1 MRKESSPYIFSEF
14 LILPNEKVIFRTH
27 PHWLILAGPE
37 VCVGILAF
45 LLIKYLPILLEGID
59 PNLVLRIY
67 LLLGGALVFASVVIF
82 LGWLCT
88 NYYLTN
94 LRLIDER
101 GIIGK
106 RIMSIPLKRIQD
118 IKCRFGI
125 WGRIFGFGD
134 LEIESAGTYGK
145 IVFDFIPSPRE
156 FKEKIIQA
164 IKIMPRFS
172 NRRRF

>member
-1 MRKESSPYIFSEF
+1 MPEETPTYVSPEF
-14 LILPNEKVIFRTH
+14 LILPKEGVIFKTH
-27 PHWLILAGPE
+27 PHWLILVGPE
-37 VCVGILAF
+37 ICIGILAV
-45 LLIKYLPILLEGID
+45 LLIKYLPLMLESID
-59 PNLVLRIY
+59 PSLASKIWLI
-67 LLLGGALVFASVVIF
+67 LGGALVFVAIVIF
-82 LGWLCT
+82 LEWVCI

-118 IKCRFGI
+118 VKCQFGI

-145 IVFDFIPSPRE
+145 ITFHFIPSPRKLQE
-156 FKEKIIQA
+156 EIEKA
-164 IKIMPRFS
+164 ILNFHQRPSGI
-172 NRRRF
+172 

>member
-1 MRKESSPYIFSEF
+1 MRKDASTYIFPEF

-27 PHWLILAGPE
+27 PHWLIFMGPE
-37 VCVGILAF
+37 VCIGILTV
-45 LLIKYLPILLEGID
+45 LLIKYLPILLEDMD
-59 PNLVLRIY
+59 PSLVWKIY
-67 LLLGGALVFASVVIF
+67 LISAGALAFAGVVIF

-106 RIMSIPLKRIQD
+106 RIVSIPLKRIQD
-118 IKCRFGI
+118 VKCQFGI

-134 LEIESAGTYGK
+134 LEIESAGTYGR

-164 IKIMPRFS
+164 IK
-172 NRRRF
+172 NRIR

>member
-14 LILPNEKVIFRTH
+14 LLLPDEKIIFRTH
-27 PHWLILAGPE
+27 PHWLVLVGPE
-37 VCVGILAF
+37 LCIGILTV
-45 LLIKYLPILLEGID
+45 LLIKYLPILLQGID
-59 PNLVLRIY
+59 PNLVWKIWLI
-67 LLLGGALVFASVVIF
+67 LGGALTFVGIVIF
-82 LGWLCT
+82 LGWFCT

-106 RIMSIPLKRIQD
+106 RIVSIWLDRVQD
-118 IKCRFGI
+118 VTCKFGI

-145 IVFDFIPSPRE
+145 IVFDFAPNPRKKQE
-156 FKEKIIQA
+156 EIEEA
-164 IKIMPRFS
+164 TSNFS
-172 NRRRF
+172 HQLP

>member
-1 MRKESSPYIFSEF
+1 MRKESPAYIFPEF
-14 LILPNEKVIFRTH
+14 LILPDEKVIFRTH
-27 PHWLILAGPE
+27 PHWLIFAGPE
-37 VCVGILAF
+37 ICVGILTF
-45 LLIKYLPILLEGID
+45 LLTKYLPILLEGVD
-59 PNLVLRIY
+59 RGLVLEIW
-67 LLLGGALVFASVVIF
+67 LILGGALAFAGVVIF

-118 IKCRFGI
+118 VKCQFGI

-145 IVFDFIPSPRE
+145 IVFDFVPHPRKMQE
-156 FKEKIIQA
+156 RVEEVI
-164 IKIMPRFS
+164 S
-172 NRRRF
+172 NLP

>member
-1 MRKESSPYIFSEF
+1 M
-14 LILPNEKVIFRTH
+14 
-27 PHWLILAGPE
+27 
-37 VCVGILAF
+37 
-45 LLIKYLPILLEGID
+45 PIILEGIN
-59 PNLVLRIY
+59 PNLVWKIY
-67 LLLGGALVFASVVIF
+67 LVLGGALLFAGVVIF

-118 IKCRFGI
+118 VKCQFGI

-134 LEIESAGTYGK
+134 IEIESAGTYGK
-145 IVFDFIPSPRE
+145 ITFHFIPNPRKMQE
-156 FKEKIIQA
+156 RIKEA
-164 IKIMPRFS
+164 VS
-172 NRRRF
+172 NLHRQLS

>member
-1 MRKESSPYIFSEF
+1 MRKESPAYIFPEF

-27 PHWLILAGPE
+27 PHWLIFMGPE
-37 VCVGILAF
+37 ICVGILVV
-45 LLIKYLPILLEGID
+45 LLIKYLPIILENID
-59 PNLVLRIY
+59 PALVWKIY
-67 LLLGGALVFASVVIF
+67 LILVGALAFAGVVIF

-106 RIMSIPLKRIQD
+106 RIVSIWLDRIQD
-118 IKCRFGI
+118 VTCKFGI

-134 LEIESAGTYGK
+134 IEIESAGTYGK
-145 IVFDFIPSPRE
+145 IIFDFVPNPR
-156 FKEKIIQA
+156 KLQEKIERTIANLRHQ
-164 IKIMPRFS
+164 MS
-172 NRRRF
+172 

>member
-1 MRKESSPYIFSEF
+1 M
-14 LILPNEKVIFRTH
+14 
-27 PHWLILAGPE
+27 
-37 VCVGILAF
+37 
-45 LLIKYLPILLEGID
+45 
-59 PNLVLRIY
+59 
-67 LLLGGALVFASVVIF
+67 VFTGFVIF

-106 RIMSIPLKRIQD
+106 RIVSILLKRIQD
-118 IKCRFGI
+118 IKCQFGI

-134 LEIESAGTYGK
+134 LKIESAGTYGK
-145 IVFDFIPSPRE
+145 IIFHFISSSRE

-164 IKIMPRFS
+164 IKNYNQMS
-172 NRRRF
+172 TAEDKKW